1 MLPRQPI
8 VHLARR
14 SFSTTAPALKNVSI
28 IGREP
33 IKFPPSVTITPTPT
47 EVKITGPLG
56 STAVPLKDYMKI
68 DFPVEHTMKLS
79 VAKSSE
85 KLQRQ
90 MWGTTRTLI
99 WNAIIGMTEGYT
111 VPVYLVGVGY
121 RVQLEDD
128 PRGTTDGSNGQRL
141 HLRLGHSHSIFLP
154 VPSHIKAEVPS
165 ATKIVLFCKD
175 KHLLGL
181 FAAKI
186 REFRRPEPY
195 KGKVSQNSVYYLGSL
210 AN

>member
-47 EVKITGPLG
+47 E
-56 STAVPLKDYMKI
+56 I

-111 VPVYLVGVGY
+111 
-121 RVQLEDD
+121 LEDD

-186 REFRRPEPY
+186 REFRKPEPY
-195 KGKVSQNSVYYLGSL
+195 KGKGVFIGNETIRIKSVKKK
-210 AN
+210 